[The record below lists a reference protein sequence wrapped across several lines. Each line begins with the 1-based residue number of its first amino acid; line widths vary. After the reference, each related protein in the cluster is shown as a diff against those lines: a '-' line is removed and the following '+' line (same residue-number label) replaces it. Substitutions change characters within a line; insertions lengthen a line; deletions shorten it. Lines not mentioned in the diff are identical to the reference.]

1 METVRAYAKLN
12 LTLEVIRRR
21 DDGYHDIVSIAQT
34 VGIHDTLAFAP
45 SDTLSLECDVP
56 GLQSEDNLVWRSA
69 AALIDRHAP
78 GRAARIRLGKGI
90 PEAAGLGGGSSDA
103 AATLLALDRLWD
115 LGLGMARLSEI
126 AASLGS
132 DVPFFLHGGT
142 AMLYGR
148 GERVRPLPPA
158 DLDWF
163 VIVTPDIRAPQKTA
177 AAYKAIGAA
186 NMTRG
191 ALSRKVEARI
201 RTKGDVPPEL
211 LFNAFDSVAF
221 ELYPGLET
229 YWGTMRS
236 LGAREI
242 HLAGSGPS
250 IFTPVDRRETGTA
263 LELLLRHR
271 HGWDARLVPA
281 WRPRGAHAG

>member
-12 LTLEVIRRR
+12 LTLEIIRRR

-34 VGIHDTLAFAP
+34 VGIHDTLVFEPA
-45 SDTLSLECDVP
+45 DNLTLECDVP
-56 GLQSEDNLVWRSA
+56 GLRSEDNLVWRA
-69 AALIDRHAP
+69 ASVLIDRHVP
-78 GRAARIRLGKGI
+78 GQAARIRLEKGI

-103 AATLLALDRLWD
+103 AATLLALNRLWD
-115 LGLGMARLSEI
+115 LGLGMDELSEI

-132 DVPFFLHGGT
+132 DVPFFLYGGT
-142 AMLYGR
+142 AMLHGR
-148 GERVRPLPPA
+148 GERVRPLPPS

-163 VIVTPDIRAPQKTA
+163 VIVTPDIHTPRKTV
-177 AAYKAIGAA
+177 AAYETIGAA

-191 ALSRKVEARI
+191 ALSRKLEART

-211 LFNAFDSVAF
+211 LFNAFDGLAF

-229 YWGTMRS
+229 YWETLRS

-250 IFTPVDRRETGTA
+250 IFTPVDRKETGTA

-271 HGWDARLVPA
+271 HGWDARLAPA
-281 WRPRGAHAG
+281 WRPPGAHAG

>member
-1 METVRAYAKLN
+1 MEVVRAHAKLN
-12 LTLEVIRRR
+12 LTLEIIRRR
-21 DDGYHDIVSIAQT
+21 DDGYHDVVSIAQT
-34 VGIHDTLAFAP
+34 VGMYDTLAFEPA
-45 SDTLSLECDVP
+45 DTLTLECDIT
-56 GLQSEDNLVWRSA
+56 GLRSEDNLAWRA
-69 AALIDRHAP
+69 ATALIDRHAP
-78 GRAARIRLGKGI
+78 GRAARIRLDKGI

-103 AATLLALDRLWD
+103 AATLLALNRLWD
-115 LGLGMARLSEI
+115 LGLGMDELSHI

-142 AMLYGR
+142 AMLHGR
-148 GERVRPLPPA
+148 GELVRPLPPT

-163 VIVTPDIRAPQKTA
+163 VIVTPDIAIPQKTV
-177 AAYKAIGAA
+177 AAYRAIGAG

-191 ALSRKVEARI
+191 ALSRKLEGRI

-211 LFNAFDSVAF
+211 LFNAFDGVAF
-221 ELYPGLET
+221 DLYPGLET
-229 YWGTMRS
+229 YWETMRS

-250 IFTPVDRRETGTA
+250 IFTPVDRKETGTA

-281 WRPRGAHAG
+281 WRPAGADAD